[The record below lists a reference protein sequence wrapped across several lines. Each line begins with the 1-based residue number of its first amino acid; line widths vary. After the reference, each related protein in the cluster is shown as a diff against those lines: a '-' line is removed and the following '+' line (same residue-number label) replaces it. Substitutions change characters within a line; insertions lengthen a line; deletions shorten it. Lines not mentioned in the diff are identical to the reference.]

1 MLDKKNIENLINN
14 NDLSIDIDAENVKK
28 MLKSSKNNSKKTI
41 FNANDGIDKINKN
54 NNIQSMD
61 NLSYNLPS
69 VINNSELEKSDTNEK
84 NVHFHSD
91 RIINDDNKKNTKV
104 KIINENV
111 KTGVEPMKKR
121 ISYKIIFIYRNQD
134 YYITIKQNSKISD
147 IKEIISK
154 EINLDK
160 DKIILIYN
168 DKEIDDLK
176 RNVPVNTIINF
187 AKLKS
192 RPIIHVKKRYV
203 NNLNSLIN
211 SNIYKFNLLN
221 YENKIK
227 IINYPTMSNSNLTA
241 DEDLFNIVSEFCKNN
256 SITSAFQIE
265 RNDDNPDS
273 IYHLIY
279 FASSDIVFDFN
290 RYFTSLK
297 ISNPLFKDTKA
308 VMLLSKRKNNY
319 NINNTVEN
327 KRLRRRSY
335 KEVYEE
341 RRKNG
346 EIKRNLLNMNIN
358 RFINNTGPYITPY
371 DQFKLD
377 EKENKKKWLNPKGF
391 ISSVNK
397 YSGVKNYL

>member
-1 MLDKKNIENLINN
+1 MLDKKNIDNLINN

-41 FNANDGIDKINKN
+41 FNANGGIEKVNKN

-69 VINNSELEKSDTNEK
+69 VINNSELEKNDANEN

-104 KIINENV
+104 KIVNENV